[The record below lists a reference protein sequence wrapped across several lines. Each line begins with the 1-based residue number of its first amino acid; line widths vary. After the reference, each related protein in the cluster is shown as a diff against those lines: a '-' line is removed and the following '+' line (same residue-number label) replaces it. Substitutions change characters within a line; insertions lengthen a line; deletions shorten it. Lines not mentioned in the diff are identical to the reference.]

1 MLFNYFSKID
11 LFPPEFLHSLFL
23 NYLKFIKPNY
33 KKKFSNLEFN
43 LLHKSFLN
51 PLGLA
56 AGFDKNAEAME
67 GEFNLGFGFLELGTV
82 TPMPQIGNK
91 KPRVFKIP
99 EYEAVI
105 QRLGFNN
112 NGVERFLVNLN
123 KYRIANQSNLVGA
136 NIGKNKNS
144 PDNHTDYKLLID
156 CLDSS
161 VDYITIN
168 ISSPNTEGLRQ
179 LERKGNFEKFLEE
192 IIKVNKKNIPLFI
205 KVSPDIDEND
215 LKNICQISLVE
226 SQVKGLIISN
236 TTIKRNRL
244 TQKPIKNAW
253 KIMESGGLS
262 GPPLKYLSNEVI
274 SKAFKFT
281 KGKLVLV
288 GVGGVSS
295 GQDVYDKIL
304 LGCNLVQIYTALIYH
319 GPSIVGKILSE
330 LSSIIAKNGYK
341 NVKDVVGK
349 GV

>member
-192 IIKVNKKNIPLFI
+192 IVKVNKKNIPLFI
-205 KVSPDIDEND
+205 KVSPDIIDTD
-215 LKNICQISLVE
+215 LRNICQKSLAE
-226 SQVKGLIISN
+226 PQVKGLIISN

-244 TQKPIKNAW
+244 MQKPIKNTW
-253 KIMESGGLS
+253 KITESGGLS
-262 GPPLKYLSNEVI
+262 GPPLKCLSNEVI
-274 SKAFKFT
+274 SKAFKLT

-341 NVKDVVGK
+341 NVKDAVGK

>member
-1 MLFNYFSKID
+1 MFFNYFSKID
-11 LFPPEFLHSLFL
+11 LLPPEFLHSLFL
-23 NYLKFIKPNY
+23 SYLKLIKPNY
-33 KKKFSNLEFN
+33 KRKFSNLEFK
-43 LLHKSFLN
+43 LLQKSFLN

-82 TPMPQIGNK
+82 TPMPQFGNK

-112 NGVERFLVNLN
+112 DGVESFLVNLN
-123 KYRIANQSNLVGA
+123 KYRIANHSNPIGA

-192 IIKVNKKNIPLFI
+192 IVKVNKKNIPLFI
-205 KVSPDIDEND
+205 KVSPDIVDTD
-215 LKNICQISLVE
+215 LRNICQKSLAE
-226 SQVKGLIISN
+226 PQVKGLIISN

-244 TQKPIKNAW
+244 MQKPIKNTW
-253 KIMESGGLS
+253 KITESGGLS
-262 GPPLKYLSNEVI
+262 GPPLKCLSNEVI
-274 SKAFKFT
+274 SKAFKLT

-341 NVKDVVGK
+341 NVKDAVGK